1 MARHVIALFVGALT
15 ALAFVQNPDG
25 NDVDLVLYVGINVAV
40 VYLIAAVINAVVRRR
55 HTETTVLSAGAASN
69 DAWSGGSRIARSG
82 PRNAGRSRQ
91 PDSASAVLSD
101 ALDYARGNALTPT
114 HIQSVEQAIR
124 RDQKDVQAWCFA
136 ETPTCFLVLTHS
148 GDIVQF
154 NGPAN
159 WSLCIPRGS
168 TIYGVA
174 PDGTA
179 RAIGIG
185 GKLFEGLRPATAA
198 QVLVD
203 ALKAKRYESL
213 TEVCSRQENRH
224 WMSSDYVASSGS
236 DSPKPDRDLE
246 PSVFI
251 RREPQAQ
258 VGSQEAV
265 GERLRYLKQLVDEGL
280 VSESEA
286 AERRQAIMRDL

>member
-15 ALAFVQNPDG
+15 AVAFVQNPDG
-25 NDVDLVLYVGINVAV
+25 NDIDLVLYVGVNVAI
-40 VYLIAAVINAVVRRR
+40 VYLIAAGINAVVRRR
-55 HTETTVLSAGAASN
+55 HEEPIVPTAGATSNSAGSTA
-69 DAWSGGSRIARSG
+69 GRVVRSG
-82 PRNAGRSRQ
+82 PRDSDRGRY
-91 PDSASAVLSD
+91 PGSASAVLDD
-101 ALDYARGNALTPT
+101 ALAYARGNRLTPT
-114 HIQSVEQAIR
+114 HVQSVEQAIR
-124 RDQKDVQAWCFA
+124 RDQRDVQAWCFTEA
-136 ETPTCFLVLTHS
+136 PTGFLLLTHS
-148 GDIVQF
+148 GDIIQYA
-154 NGPAN
+154 GPAN

-174 PDGTA
+174 PDGTP

-185 GKLFEGLRPATAA
+185 GKLFEGLRPATAT
-198 QVLVD
+198 QVMVD

-224 WMSSDYVASSGS
+224 WMSFDYAAPSQTGLPNSDQ
-236 DSPKPDRDLE
+236 DLE

-251 RREPQAQ
+251 GHEPRTQAAP
-258 VGSQEAV
+258 QESV

-286 AERRQAIMRDL
+286 AERRQAILRDL